1 MAKNGIL
8 FSTKDK
14 FNCPFYK
21 SLAWIL
27 IPGWLVQAAIVLFF
41 PFEFAVVGTCAWGLF
56 LVDQIADVRFMK
68 KSYVELHEQYIQGFS
83 MGRLMKKG
91 VAFTVVYREITD
103 VYAAADILT
112 VRTAHG
118 KYRIQ
123 AYKCEKEVKEMILKR
138 MPQSKDS
145 KGVA

>member
-8 FSTKDK
+8 ISTKDK
-14 FNCPFYK
+14 FDYPIYK

-27 IPGWLVQAAIVLFF
+27 IPGWLVQIAIVLFVS
-41 PFEFAVVGTCAWGLF
+41 FEYAVVGMCVWGLF
-56 LVDQIADVRFMK
+56 LIDQIADVTFMK
-68 KSYVELHEQYIQGFS
+68 KSYVELHEQYIKGVS

-91 VAFTVVYREITD
+91 VAFTVAYREITD
-103 VYAAADILT
+103 VYAADDILT

-123 AYKCEKEVKEMILKR
+123 AYKCEKEVKEMILNR
-138 MPQSKDS
+138 MPQTKRQY
-145 KGVA
+145 KG